1 MKVVNCEK
9 QSNQPYVDSE
19 DELVRFDVEYLLK
32 CLGLIR
38 DTQYLIIEQPDI
50 SQRNLP
56 QPDYLVKDTQGN
68 SVVIEHARFFE
79 SQDNRQKLVHKL
91 KHFNVL
97 YGPLNTPSP
106 TDLGRRLTEFFDD
119 KLAKGQFA
127 SFTQHEK
134 ILLARNRWSDA
145 RVNAFLKAKPYF
157 NPQRRQDC
165 DHFYLIMARQLLE
178 VF

>member
-9 QSNQPYVDSE
+9 QPDQPVMDSE

-32 CLGLIR
+32 CLGLMR
-38 DTQYLIIEQPDI
+38 DTQYLIIEQPDT
-50 SQRNLP
+50 SQRNSP

-91 KHFNVL
+91 KHFNGL
-97 YGPLNTPSP
+97 YGPLNTPTP
-106 TDLGRRLTEFFDD
+106 ADLGRRLTEFLDD
-119 KLAKGQFA
+119 KLDKGQFA
-127 SFTQHEK
+127 SFAHCER
-134 ILLARNRWSDA
+134 IMLARNRWSDA
-145 RVNAFLKAKPYF
+145 SANTFINAEPYF
-157 NPQRRQDC
+157 SPQKHQDC
-165 DHFYLIMARQLLE
+165 DHFYLIVGRQLLE